1 VLAGSRFL
9 IYPETSGSPGIFFF
23 VWQAKTNRKKD
34 YLFIG

>member
-9 IYPETSGSPGIFFF
+9 IYPETPGSPGIFFF
-23 VWQAKTNRKKD
+23 VWQAEQIGKRE